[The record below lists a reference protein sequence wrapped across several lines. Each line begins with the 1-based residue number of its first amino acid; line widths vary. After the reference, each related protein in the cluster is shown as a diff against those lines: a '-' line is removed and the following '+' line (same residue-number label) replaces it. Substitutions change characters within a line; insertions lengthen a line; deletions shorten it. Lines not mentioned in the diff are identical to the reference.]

1 MCTCICAG
9 SKINPSF
16 FMHRQ
21 SLQISE
27 AFVLWIP
34 QKLDESSIGSKKKID
49 LRSAL
54 LFGNH
59 YVKNLFVRVGR
70 KDGRDNRHKK

>member
-9 SKINPSF
+9 FKINASF

-27 AFVLWIP
+27 AIVLRKL

-59 YVKNLFVRVGR
+59 FMKYIFVCVGR
-70 KDGRDNRHKK
+70 KDGRDMRHKK